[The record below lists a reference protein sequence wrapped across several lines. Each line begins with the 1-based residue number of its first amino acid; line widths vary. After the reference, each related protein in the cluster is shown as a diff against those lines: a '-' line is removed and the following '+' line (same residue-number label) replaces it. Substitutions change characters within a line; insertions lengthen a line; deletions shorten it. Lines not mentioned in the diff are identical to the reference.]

1 MLSRSVTVQSMTAKA
16 LSRNVTAESMNETA
30 PSRNAR
36 VELNTSA
43 MGRSSCDSARNS
55 SAPVARKSGHRSNK
69 TDDCCS
75 ESSVEIAAGKIGCH
89 PLADHCYSSGRWRAS
104 QRCSAQA
111 ANRSPRMA
119 DDQNV

>member
-1 MLSRSVTVQSMTAKA
+1 VQSMTSKA

-30 PSRNAR
+30 PSRNAK

-55 SAPVARKSGHRSNK
+55 SAPVARKSDHRSNK

-75 ESSVEIAAGKIGCH
+75 ESSDEIAAGKSGCP
-89 PLADHCYSSGRWRAS
+89 PLTDRCNSARRYAS
-104 QRCSAQA
+104 RRRSPEA
-111 ANRSPRMA
+111 ANWILRMA
-119 DDQNV
+119 DDPSV